1 MFIKFS
7 MPCHVE
13 GQRASHADVSLY
25 VVHAIENNSVVGTSN
40 IKPALCLYSDS

>member
-40 IKPALCLYSDS
+40 IKPALMPL